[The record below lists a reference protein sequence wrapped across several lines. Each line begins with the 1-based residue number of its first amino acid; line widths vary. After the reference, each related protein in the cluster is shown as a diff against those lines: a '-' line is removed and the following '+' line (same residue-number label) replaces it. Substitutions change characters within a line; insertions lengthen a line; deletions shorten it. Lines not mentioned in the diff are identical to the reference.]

1 MSGANA
7 RESSKNKHDPIEF
20 FPAFA
25 FRDPSDDVE
34 RCQHAYRRVVGRAA
48 SGDGA
53 LALAGEVA
61 ALRDVIVAV
70 RTAPQRHYATDPR
83 RDLCHVGR
91 LEEISTF
98 SHVAPAGI

>member
-1 MSGANA
+1 M
-7 RESSKNKHDPIEF
+7 E
-20 FPAFA
+20 
-25 FRDPSDDVE
+25 
-34 RCQHAYRRVVGRAA
+34 RRVGSLQSEVASLSSSLHEEVAA
-48 SGDGA
+48 LSSS
-53 LALAGEVA
+53 LQGEVA

-70 RTAPQRHYATDPR
+70 RAAPQRHYATDPR